1 MVTGLILPEWK
12 RFNTKFIRPDV
23 LNLLND
29 GNEALHEKY
38 IQSFGDVFKSKYIIG
53 NIDGY
58 LSEHNERY
66 KPDLSLS
73 TIDLSKDV
81 AALPQMFSLMKL
93 DTEGRGKFH
102 SMDDAFLQLDTVYG
116 KGFYIHL
123 KNTVTEPVV
132 EFVRATKES
141 GILVHH
147 DLIVLEP
154 QTHITMLR
162 IVEGS
167 NGGMISDNVEIYAG
181 RGSSI
186 KYITLN
192 RSKKGV
198 FSTAVQ
204 RAQVSEGAKVN
215 WYNVDLYESNTAM
228 SIRSMLVGRGAESR
242 MTGVV
247 IAPGES
253 QKDLSYE
260 TFHTAP
266 DTVTSVLVK
275 AAILDKAKVVYRAL
289 THIASG
295 SKRAKVEQAEKSI
308 MLGEH
313 ARFDGIPSLWIDE
326 DDVIASHSASSG
338 MVDDQTMFY
347 LKSRGIPHEQAE
359 KLITDGFIASLL
371 NKEPVNL
378 LKGLY

>member
-1 MVTGLILPEWK
+1 MVTGVVLPEWK

-29 GNEALHEKY
+29 GNEALYEKY

-58 LSEHNERY
+58 LSEHSERY

-73 TIDLSKDV
+73 TIDLAKDIDV
-81 AALPQMFSLMKL
+81 LPQVFSLMKL

-102 SMDDAFLQLDTVYG
+102 SMDESFLQLDKVYG

-123 KNTVTEPVV
+123 KNTVTESVV
-132 EFVRATKES
+132 EFVRATQES

-147 DLIVLEP
+147 DLIILEP

-181 RGSSI
+181 SGSSI
-186 KYITLN
+186 EYITLN
-192 RSKKGV
+192 RSRKGV
-198 FSTAVQ
+198 FSTAVK

-215 WYNVDLYESNTAM
+215 WYNVDLYESDTAM
-228 SIRSMLVGRGAESR
+228 STRSMLAGHGAETR

-247 IAPGES
+247 VGKGEA
-253 QKDLSYE
+253 QKDMSYE

-266 DTVTSVLVK
+266 DTVTSVLVR
-275 AAILDKAKVVYRAL
+275 AAVLDKAKVVYRAL

-338 MVDDQTMFY
+338 MVDEQTMFY
-347 LKSRGIPHEQAE
+347 LKSRGIPHKQAE

-371 NKEPVNL
+371 NKVPLNL

>member
-1 MVTGLILPEWK
+1 MVTGVILPEWK
-12 RFNTKFIRPDV
+12 RFNAKFIKPE
-23 LNLLND
+23 LLTLLNN
-29 GNEALHEKY
+29 GNKTQYDTY
-38 IQSFGDVFKSKYIIG
+38 IKSFGDVLKNKHIIG
-53 NIDGY
+53 DIDGY
-58 LSEHNERY
+58 LSEHNDQY
-66 KPDLSLS
+66 KPYFSLS
-73 TIDLSKDV
+73 PIDIAKGFDAQQHLSGLT
-81 AALPQMFSLMKL
+81 AL
-93 DTEGRGKFH
+93 DTSGRGKFH
-102 SMDDAFLQLDTVYG
+102 SMDESFLQLDRMYG
-116 KGFYIHL
+116 KGFYLNL
-123 KNTVTEPVV
+123 KNTIPEPLV
-132 EFVRATKES
+132 EFIKATQEN

-147 DLIVLEP
+147 DVIVLEP
-154 QTHITMLR
+154 GTHITLLR

-167 NGGMISDNVEIYAG
+167 SGGMISDNVEIYAG
-181 RGSSI
+181 RGSSLQ
-186 KYITLN
+186 YITLN

-198 FSTAVQ
+198 FYTALQ

-215 WYNVDLYESNTAM
+215 WYNIDLYESNTAM
-228 SIRSMLVGRGAESR
+228 SIRSMLVGKNSEST
-242 MTGVV
+242 MTGVIV
-247 IAPGES
+247 GKGES

-266 DTVTSVLVK
+266 DTVTSVLVR
-275 AAILDKAKVVYRAL
+275 AAVLDTAKVVYRAL

-338 MVDDQTMFY
+338 MVDDQAMFY
-347 LKSRGIPHEQAE
+347 LKSRGIAHEQAE

-371 NKEPVNL
+371 DKEPVNL